1 MAPGV
6 SGNEKK
12 FRALVADFVN
22 TTAELSATID
32 PEIVTAELRQR
43 IQLVA
48 AQIGVTEATVL
59 RDHIPNSWGRDMAR
73 QTYHQIQ
80 ERDAHIDAEPDQQL
94 PLKAVGRLIAA
105 LGQGLLFYTINNA
118 AGDLTCRFN
127 PKEAAEALT
136 GLGMALTAHPGDGS
150 TVTVPRNVLV
160 WTKDTL
166 IVFRDNLAQQWWS
179 SCPCGQD
186 CGQHV
191 TDAAVLRAVRDDLQ
205 LLPDTISA

>member
-12 FRALVADFVN
+12 FRALVADFVT
-22 TTAELSATID
+22 TTAELGATID
-32 PEIVTAELRQR
+32 PDVVTVELRQR
-43 IQLVA
+43 IQLIA
-48 AQIGVTEATVL
+48 TQIGVTEATVL
-59 RDHIPNSWGRDMAR
+59 RNHMPHSWGRDMAR
-73 QTYHQIQ
+73 QTYRQIQ

-105 LGQGLLFYTINNA
+105 LGQGLLYDTVNNA
-118 AGDLTCRFN
+118 ADDPAGRFN

-136 GLGMALTAHPGDGS
+136 GLGIVLTAHRGDGS
-150 TVTVPRNVLV
+150 PVTVPGNVLA
-160 WTKDTL
+160 WTKDAL
-166 IVFRDNLAQQWWS
+166 IVFRDNLAQQRWS

-205 LLPDTISA
+205 LLPYTTSA